1 MNVPVCVRVDF
12 VVVCAKATTQS
23 GSKMKTAAA
32 VAVAVAVAAKTKTE
46 LFLRHG
52 TAQLAVAVGRLY
64 DVFC

>member
-1 MNVPVCVRVDF
+1 MCVRVDF

-46 LFLRHG
+46 LELRHG
-52 TAQLAVAVGRLY
+52 TARLAVAVGRLC